1 MSSEL
6 VLITGG
12 TGFIGGHV
20 VQHTLEAGY
29 RARLAVRREESIET
43 FKKVFS
49 RHLEQLDFVV
59 IDNITKERAFSD
71 ALVGVDYVFHLAS
84 PVPGKGTDFKED
96 YLTPTIKGTMSLLE
110 AAQSVPSIKRVII
123 DSSMTSLMPLEI
135 DDADS
140 FEVKEGT
147 NRTIRIDP
155 DSPLV
160 TSPSAPTIVKYK
172 ASKLLAHRACLDW
185 VERQSTAGKLSFAV
199 VSLHPSIVIGRH
211 LLQPSPTVPG
221 SSNAHVW
228 DSLFVPEGL
237 LHGIGVDVRDVASA
251 HLCALKPTD
260 DELGIK
266 GQVAEFLISAPDWT
280 WRGIA
285 DFVKKSY
292 PWLAVALEDGPLLK
306 LRTERAETVLGI
318 KWRSLEDAVGELV
331 DQQIECGNVES
342 PASPGG

>member
-20 VQHTLEAGY
+20 VQQTLEAGY

-49 RHLEQLDFVV
+49 QHLEQLEFVV
-59 IDNITKERAFSD
+59 IEDITKERPFSD
-71 ALVGVDYVFHLAS
+71 ALVGVDNVFHLAS

-96 YLTPTIKGTMSLLE
+96 YLNPTIKGTMSLLE

-140 FEVKEGT
+140 FEVK
-147 NRTIRIDP
+147 
-155 DSPLV
+155 
-160 TSPSAPTIVKYK
+160 

-185 VERQSTAGKLSFAV
+185 VEQQSTAGKLSFAV

-211 LLQPSPTVPG
+211 LLQPSPTVQG

-228 DSLFVPEGL
+228 DSLFAPEGL

-318 KWRSLEDAVGELV
+318 KWRPLEDAVGELV
-331 DQQIECGNVES
+331 DQQIECGNVKS
-342 PASPGG
+342 

>member
-20 VQHTLEAGY
+20 VQQTLEAGY

-49 RHLEQLDFVV
+49 QHLEQLEFVV

-96 YLTPTIKGTMSLLE
+96 YLNPTIKGTMSLLE

-140 FEVKEGT
+140 FEVKGT
-147 NRTIRIDP
+147 
-155 DSPLV
+155 
-160 TSPSAPTIVKYK
+160 
-172 ASKLLAHRACLDW
+172 
-185 VERQSTAGKLSFAV
+185 
-199 VSLHPSIVIGRH
+199 
-211 LLQPSPTVPG
+211 
-221 SSNAHVW
+221 SSNILN
-228 DSLFVPEGL
+228 DRTYLPLSNLSL
-237 LHGIGVDVRDVASA
+237 LHLR
-251 HLCALKPTD
+251 
-260 DELGIK
+260 
-266 GQVAEFLISAPDWT
+266 
-280 WRGIA
+280 
-285 DFVKKSY
+285 
-292 PWLAVALEDGPLLK
+292 LLHH
-306 LRTERAETVLGI
+306 
-318 KWRSLEDAVGELV
+318 
-331 DQQIECGNVES
+331 
-342 PASPGG
+342 

>member
-1 MSSEL
+1 MSW
-6 VLITGG
+6 
-12 TGFIGGHV
+12 
-20 VQHTLEAGY
+20 
-29 RARLAVRREESIET
+29 
-43 FKKVFS
+43 
-49 RHLEQLDFVV
+49 
-59 IDNITKERAFSD
+59 
-71 ALVGVDYVFHLAS
+71 
-84 PVPGKGTDFKED
+84 
-96 YLTPTIKGTMSLLE
+96 LTTI
-110 AAQSVPSIKRVII
+110 P
-123 DSSMTSLMPLEI
+123 
-135 DDADS
+135 
-140 FEVKEGT
+140 
-147 NRTIRIDP
+147 IDP

-160 TSPSAPTIVKYK
+160 TSPSAPTIDKYK
-172 ASKLLAHRACLDW
+172 ASKLLAHRACLEW

-251 HLCALKPTD
+251 HLCVLKPTD

-331 DQQIECGNVES
+331 DQQIECGNVKS